1 MRSALEIVF
10 WLTAG
15 LIVWTQ
21 LGYALALAVFARL
34 APDHREPSTPSE
46 PPLVA
51 LIVAA
56 HDEQAS
62 IAAKVANALA
72 LDYPR
77 ERLEVIVAC
86 DGCADETA
94 ELARMAGADLVLE
107 LPRGGKIRAQDAA

>member
-1 MRSALEIVF
+1 MRAALEILF

-21 LGYALALAVFARL
+21 LGYAAALAVLARL
-34 APDHREPSTPSE
+34 LGGALSPPARSGTPS
-46 PPLVA
+46 VS

-62 IAAKVANALA
+62 IGAKVANALT

-77 ERLEVIVAC
+77 ELLEVIVAVSRF
-86 DGCADETA
+86 DNRSFHAIK
-94 ELARMAGADLVLE
+94 ARGHKQFCNPPFA
-107 LPRGGKIRAQDAA
+107 